1 MNISVVLKKFRE
13 SRGLTIFELGELS
26 GTGNGTIGNIERGAT
41 IPRQKTLEKIA
52 EALNLTKKEREEL
65 FLSILSDKLPKYS
78 KIELLVKGHV
88 IGNDDQ
94 IESKNYLYEGKT
106 LEDDVHKDCFFI
118 KLDSEDS
125 QMPRG
130 GVLLIDPLQRDI
142 ENLKIYL
149 IELDEKK
156 YLKRIV
162 LDEDLGNK
170 LVLKSLSNK
179 TKDIYRTPEEIKIL
193 GRAVKFNYEEDL

>member
-41 IPRQKTLEKIA
+41 TPRQKTLEKIA
-52 EALNLTKKEREEL
+52 VALNLTKKEREEL

-78 KIELLVKGHV
+78 KIELLVKGHM
-88 IGNDDQ
+88 INNDDQ
-94 IESKNYLYEGKT
+94 IEAKNYIYEGKT
-106 LEDDVHKDCFFI
+106 LEDGVHKDCFFI
-118 KLDSEDS
+118 KLDSENI

-142 ENLKIYL
+142 ENMKIYL
-149 IELDEKK
+149 IEMNGKQ
-156 YLKRIV
+156 YLKRIRKTKA
-162 LDEDLGNK
+162 EGFFI
-170 LVLKSLSNK
+170 LKSLNK
-179 TKDIYRTPEEIKIL
+179 DTDEIDAKIEEIKIL
-193 GRAVKFNYEEDL
+193 GRAIKFNYEEDL